1 MKVAIINDTHFGAR
15 NDSAVFLDHFI
26 SFFETQFFPYL
37 KENNIQKVIHLGDFF
52 DRRKFINFNTLNKV
66 RSTIIKGFV
75 DQEIDLHVIVGNHDT
90 YYKNT
95 NKINGLSELVSD
107 RYSNISV
114 YEKPEILELDG
125 LCVGLVP
132 WINAENE
139 EETSQFLKSCKCPIV
154 MGHFELN
161 GYEVMKGVKFDGGRS
176 DKDLKRFE
184 MVLSGHFHS
193 KSSKNNVFYLGTQYQ
208 ITFGDL
214 NDKKG
219 FHIFDTE
226 TRQLE
231 FVSNKDQ
238 MFYSIEYDDTDEKT
252 VESLI
257 NSIDETFC
265 DKFVK
270 ILVQNKSKYHLFD
283 LLLEKLYDVNVSD
296 VSVVEDFS
304 ENFEDEE
311 KLDLAQDTLT
321 IINTELE
328 NLEDVDLNELKTI
341 MRTLYMESL
350 SDDRSSS

>member
-52 DRRKFINFNTLNKV
+52 DRRKYINFNTLNKV

-75 DQEIDLHVIVGNHDT
+75 DQGIDLHIIVGNHDT

-95 NKINGLSELVSD
+95 NKINGLNELVSD
-107 RYSNISV
+107 RYPNISV

-139 EETSQFLKSCKCPIV
+139 EETSQFLKSCRCPIV

-193 KSSKNNVFYLGTQYQ
+193 KSSKNNVIYLGTQYQ

-214 NDKKG
+214 NDQKG
-219 FHIFDTE
+219 FHVFDTE
-226 TRQLE
+226 TRDLE
-231 FVSNKDQ
+231 FVANTDQ
-238 MFYSIEYDDTDEKT
+238 MFYTIEYDDSDEKS
-252 VESLI
+252 VEDLI
-257 NSIDETFC
+257 NSIDETYT
-265 DKFVK
+265 DKYVK
-270 ILVQNKSKYHLFD
+270 VVVLNKSKYHLFD
-283 LLLEKLYDVNVSD
+283 SLLEKLYEVNVSD
-296 VSVVEDFS
+296 ISVVEYFND
-304 ENFEDEE
+304 EIEDEE
-311 KLDLAQDTLT
+311 KIDLAQDTLT
-321 IINTELE
+321 IINSELE
-328 NLEDVDLNELKTI
+328 SLEDVDLDELKRI
-341 MRTLYMESL
+341 MQNLYMESL
-350 SDDRSSS
+350 TNDRDS

>member
-75 DQEIDLHVIVGNHDT
+75 DHDIDLHILVGNHDT

-95 NKINGLSELVSD
+95 NKINGLNELVSD
-107 RYSNISV
+107 RYPNITV
-114 YEKPEILELDG
+114 YEKPEVLELDG
-125 LCVGLVP
+125 LCIGLVP
-132 WINAENE
+132 WINVENE
-139 EETSQFLKSCKCPIV
+139 EETSKFLRSCKCPIV

-161 GYEVMKGVKFDGGRS
+161 GYEVMKGVKFAAGRS

-184 MVLSGHFHS
+184 MVLSGHFHN
-193 KSSKNNVFYLGTQYQ
+193 KSSKNNVIYLGTQYQ

-214 NDKKG
+214 NDQKG
-219 FHIFDTE
+219 FHVFDTE
-226 TRQLE
+226 TRDLD
-231 FVSNKDQ
+231 FISNKNQ
-238 MFYSIEYDDTDEKT
+238 MFYAIEYDDTDEKT
-252 VESLI
+252 IETLI
-257 NSIDETFC
+257 NNIDETFC

-270 ILVQNKSKYHLFD
+270 ILVQNKNKYHLFD

-328 NLEDVDLNELKTI
+328 SLEDVDLNELKKI

-350 SDDRSSS
+350 SDDRS

>member
-37 KENNIQKVIHLGDFF
+37 KDNNIQKVIHLGDFF

-75 DQEIDLHVIVGNHDT
+75 DQGIDLHIIVGNHDT

-107 RYSNISV
+107 RYPNISV

-125 LCVGLVP
+125 LCVGLIP

-193 KSSKNNVFYLGTQYQ
+193 KSSKNNVVYLGTQYQ

-214 NDKKG
+214 NDQKG
-219 FHIFDTE
+219 FHVFDTE
-226 TRQLE
+226 TRDLE
-231 FVSNKDQ
+231 FVANTDQ
-238 MFYSIEYDDTDEKT
+238 MFYTIEYDDTEEKVMET
-252 VESLI
+252 LI
-257 NSIDETFC
+257 NNIDETFS

-304 ENFEDEE
+304 EDFDDEE
-311 KLDLAQDTLT
+311 KLDLGQDTLT

-350 SDDRSSS
+350 SDDRHSS